1 MQFSKDL
8 RSTKRGVEWPIVWG
22 GGNSVVTSE
31 RVRVCVHVCSTGWVC
46 ACVCASESK
55 RGRERERESQQNKMS
70 AVSSAPG
77 MQSNQYE

>member
-31 RVRVCVHVCSTGWVC
+31 RVRVCVCMC
-46 ACVCASESK
+46 ARQGGCVPAYVQVRVKE
-55 RGRERERESQQNKMS
+55 GEREREPAEQNVCS
-70 AVSSAPG
+70 
-77 MQSNQYE
+77 